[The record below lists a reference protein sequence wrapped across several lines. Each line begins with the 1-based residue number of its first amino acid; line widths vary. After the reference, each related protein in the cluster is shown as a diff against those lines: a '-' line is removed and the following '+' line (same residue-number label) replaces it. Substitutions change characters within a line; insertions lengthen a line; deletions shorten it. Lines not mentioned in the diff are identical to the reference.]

1 MAYVQEQGSI
11 ALGHSPESVAG
22 RVADQIRLRF
32 DYPRRSRSSSELS
45 HQNLAQQKARERLRV
60 ARNAFALERDGKA
73 RSRGVGYELRAAIG
87 GNVGSPSAAARGM
100 SAR

>member
-11 ALGHSPESVAG
+11 ALGHPPESVAG
-22 RVADQIRLRF
+22 RVAYQIRLRF

-45 HQNLAQQKARERLRV
+45 YQNLAKQKACQRLRV
-60 ARNAFALERDGKA
+60 AGNAFAFERDDEA

-87 GNVGSPSAAARGM
+87 GNVGSPSAAARSM